1 MIPIHES
8 AKYKFTKKGKISDY
22 VLENLLPDNGKD
34 MNNDQDRDF
43 EDYDDENRDSKSFED
58 DDEDG
63 ISGDFEDDD
72 EDSNFGFESDEEY
85 RDSEDFEDDDKE
97 EVNFASKNFDDD
109 KPKLPNINNDNYT
122 WIILWILQY
131 QQRYKLPN
139 VSIDSLFKFLSQ
151 KNIGN
156 INEYYQICRM

>member
-43 EDYDDENRDSKSFED
+43 EDYDDENRDSESFED

-97 EVNFASKNFDDD
+97 EVNFASKNFA
-109 KPKLPNINNDNYT
+109 KT
-122 WIILWILQY
+122 
-131 QQRYKLPN
+131 
-139 VSIDSLFKFLSQ
+139 S
-151 KNIGN
+151 
-156 INEYYQICRM
+156 